1 MSVQSGS
8 DRRLREVRRPAPR
21 FTVTR
26 LRRAVLWAVPML
38 LLAGLAWS
46 LMPWGGVPSGTAPR
60 PPASA
65 LPAHS
70 NQPRTSQTATAPP
83 PGGPGRSAAGPRA
96 AQGEIRAGHLVDTD
110 AAGHRRW
117 QITADDV
124 ALRDGGQVVQLRNV
138 HAVFY
143 DPDGS
148 AMTVTGNTG
157 AYDTRT
163 KDVQMVGDVH
173 GVSAN
178 GRQLY
183 ADQLNY
189 TPGTERV
196 TGIGNIRVVEE
207 RVIMYADRMISDTKL
222 GQTQF
227 FGHVHMTVR

>member
-1 MSVQSGS
+1 MSVQSES
-8 DRRLREVRRPAPR
+8 DRRLREVRRPAAR

-46 LMPWGGVPSGTAPR
+46 LVPWGGGPSGTAPQS
-60 PPASA
+60 PASA
-65 LPAHS
+65 PPAHPD
-70 NQPRTSQTATAPP
+70 QPRTSQAAPAP
-83 PGGPGRSAAGPRA
+83 ASGAPGRSAAGPGA
-96 AQGEIRAGHLVDTD
+96 AQGEIRAGHLVETD
-110 AAGHRRW
+110 ASGHRRW

-143 DPDGS
+143 DPDGT

-163 KDVQMVGDVH
+163 KDVEMVGDVH
-173 GVSAN
+173 GVSAT

-183 ADQLNY
+183 ADRLNY
-189 TPGTERV
+189 TPGTDRV

-207 RVIMYADRMISDTKL
+207 RVIMYADRMISDTRL
-222 GQTQF
+222 GETQF